1 MIPHDKLLHYVYGQ
15 VIFVC
20 MYAIFIWCNMDK
32 SSSMISSFSIVL
44 IVAIAKEIY
53 DKVSSTGTPEIMDIV
68 ATVCGAIIPIVIY
81 LMS

>member
-1 MIPHDKLLHYVYGQ
+1 MIPHDKLLHYFYGQ

-20 MYAIFIWCNMDK
+20 MYAVFIWCNIDK

-53 DKVSSTGTPEIMDIV
+53 DKASGAGTPEIMDVI
-68 ATVCGAIIPIVIY
+68 ATVCGAIIPILIVF
-81 LMS
+81 L